1 MAVTPQNK
9 THNNM
14 DPDTL
19 SNDFTSTI
27 NCFLDCAKANRLS
40 RNLNFMLLA
49 YLDRHKRGFPLFHDA
64 LMYDIEHL
72 FYFLAEAAKEQ
83 KKRKRTK
90 EVAYPQSAVT
100 ERSP

>member
-1 MAVTPQNK
+1 
-9 THNNM
+9 M
-14 DPDTL
+14 DSETL
-19 SNDFTSTI
+19 SIDFTSEI

-49 YLDRHKRGFPLFHDA
+49 YLNRHKRGFPLFHDA
-64 LMYDIEHL
+64 LMYDLEHL

-83 KKRKRTK
+83 KKRKRAK
-90 EVAYPQSAVT
+90 KAACPQSAVT